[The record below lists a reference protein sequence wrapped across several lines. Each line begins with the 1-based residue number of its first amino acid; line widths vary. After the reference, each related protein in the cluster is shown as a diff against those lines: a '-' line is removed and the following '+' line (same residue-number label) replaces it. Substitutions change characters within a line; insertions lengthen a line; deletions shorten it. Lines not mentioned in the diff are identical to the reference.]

1 MKKYFYLGQKLFPI
15 TRSITGNG
23 VRETLLIIKRYIKS
37 LKIRK
42 ISSGT
47 KVFDWKI
54 PPEWN
59 ISDAYVIDK
68 NSKKIIDFKKSNLH
82 VVNYSEP
89 VNLILTKSKLIKK
102 NFFFKKFSI
111 CNTLY
116 YFLL

>member
-68 NSKKIIDFKKSNLH
+68 NSITNKNMNKRKNNSKVFFVSITSLLLFIKKS
-82 VVNYSEP
+82 
-89 VNLILTKSKLIKK
+89 LIFLKK
-102 NFFFKKFSI
+102 NFCEK
-111 CNTLY
+111 NL
-116 YFLL
+116 